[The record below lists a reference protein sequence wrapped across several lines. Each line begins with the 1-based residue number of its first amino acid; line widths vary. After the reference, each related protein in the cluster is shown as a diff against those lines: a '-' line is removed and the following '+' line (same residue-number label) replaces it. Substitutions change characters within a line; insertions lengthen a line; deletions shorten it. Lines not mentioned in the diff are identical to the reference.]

1 MKVQDYLSASD
12 EQRYL
17 ILSQADLRLA
27 DQHGFAQAADA
38 RAATVTGAAAA
49 LATAAVG
56 AFAAGLSDG
65 VNWPL
70 VGGGLAATIGFAWG
84 ARQALHSARCV
95 QFHPR
100 GYRPSDFSD
109 DVRAKKAHAETISE
123 MLEDLDERLEF
134 NRKVLIDRG
143 ELIDSAMKMLWK
155 TPFAA
160 LAAAIVFWLGAMA
173 FA

>member
-1 MKVQDYLSASD
+1 
-12 EQRYL
+12 
-17 ILSQADLRLA
+17 
-27 DQHGFAQAADA
+27 
-38 RAATVTGAAAA
+38 
-49 LATAAVG
+49 
-56 AFAAGLSDG
+56 
-65 VNWPL
+65 
-70 VGGGLAATIGFAWG
+70 
-84 ARQALHSARCV
+84 
-95 QFHPR
+95 
-100 GYRPSDFSD
+100 
-109 DVRAKKAHAETISE
+109 